1 METKGACSCS
11 ASQSTQPATLETGP
25 NTRPLSVIQTH
36 TATQSP
42 STVPKKLPPQTQADT
57 ELSEEIRRALPEL
70 SVTARRAIKL
80 NPLDPEKETTAKFH
94 VMRSGIY
101 PSSLRAL
108 LNTHLDSAKKWLCD
122 IVIDGYLEGLM
133 VRATSNQHLP
143 RIYCYPYYFCHK
155 WYTSEKNF
163 EAVKCFA
170 KNIDVFNLDIVLF
183 PILLKESRHWILMA
197 VFPKRESSS
206 VMTRVSVTIAST
218 D

>member
-1 METKGACSCS
+1 MENQGARSCS
-11 ASQSTQPATLETGP
+11 APQSTQPAALETEP
-25 NTRPLSVIQTH
+25 HTRPVSVIQTQ
-36 TATQSP
+36 TAPQSP
-42 STVPKKLPPQTQADT
+42 STVPKNLTPQTQSDT

-80 NPLDPEKETTAKFH
+80 NPFDPEKETTAKSH
-94 VMRSGIY
+94 VMRSWFF

-155 WYTSEKNF
+155 
-163 EAVKCFA
+163 
-170 KNIDVFNLDIVLF
+170 
-183 PILLKESRHWILMA
+183 
-197 VFPKRESSS
+197 
-206 VMTRVSVTIAST
+206 
-218 D
+218 